1 MRRQQAFAGGTSA
14 TGRGEGWWMLE
25 LDSQGKLF
33 PPLVMPGHLIT
44 VSSCGERF
52 CLVPPGLEGSP
63 ISRRLFDALASGC
76 IPISWQ
82 RPLRQLPTA
91 CLLGVRCAG
100 VRWRCSQATC
110 SASQNTSGTAPA
122 TGSTV
127 C

>member
-1 MRRQQAFAGGTSA
+1 
-14 TGRGEGWWMLE
+14 
-25 LDSQGKLF
+25 
-33 PPLVMPGHLIT
+33 MPGHLIT

-110 SASQNTSGTAPA
+110 SASQNTSDGGKAGGCLVAGTRLAGEALSAAGHAGTPHHCEFLRGKVLLGAPRA
-122 TGSTV
+122 
-127 C
+127 